1 MIDEDKRNRVY
12 EIVQEFKDDCSPKF
26 IELLEV
32 YCDIKYYEDDEMP
45 QYEIHVVIKD
55 KDHQEY
61 DNTYCYPVA
70 EFGRDRGLFLF
81 DTVSNWQEGKVTL
94 RFGME

>member
-12 EIVQEFKDDCSPKF
+12 KIVQEFKKDCDPMF
-26 IELLEV
+26 IKV
-32 YCDIKYYEDDEMP
+32 IDAYCDIKNYDDGEFP
-45 QYEIHVVIKD
+45 QYEIDVIIED
-55 KDHQEY
+55 GSGYE

-70 EFGRDRGLFLF
+70 EFGRERGLFLF
-81 DTVSNWQEGKVTL
+81 DTVSNWQENKVTL

>member
-1 MIDEDKRNRVY
+1 MIDKDKRNKVY
-12 EIVQEFKDDCSPKF
+12 EIVQEFKDDCEPMF
-26 IELLEV
+26 IEV
-32 YCDIKYYEDDEMP
+32 IDAYCDIKHYEDGEFP
-45 QYEIHVVIKD
+45 QYEIHVVIED
-55 KDHQEY
+55 DFDYE

-81 DTVSNWQEGKVTL
+81 DTVTNWQENKITL